1 MSKTVKAGKIIIEL
15 DDGNTIELFGNSA
28 KKTSKKVDDLSKSTQ
43 TADRNLKGAAR
54 ASSNTTKNFSK
65 MQQGLGGLVGAYA
78 TLAASI
84 FAIGAA
90 FRALEEASNIK
101 NQIRGMEI
109 FGEVTGIAMRS
120 IVADVR
126 AATGGLL
133 QFRDAAQ
140 AAQIATA
147 AGFNATQIKEL
158 ATGAKLASVALGRDL
173 TDSFNRLIRGV
184 TKAEPELLDELGIVL
199 RIDDATRK
207 FAQANKVAAKSLT
220 IAQRRSAVFEEVS
233 RQLVQ
238 NFGEFNEQADELV
251 NPITRLQTAFN
262 DLIVS
267 ARNLVGPFEEI
278 ANFISRNTG
287 AAAALFVGFGVA
299 IIKSAFP
306 ALNTLTTSLQNF
318 AINAQTSSE
327 AANAAYK
334 KQAIAFKANSND
346 MMASEQIRSAKSR
359 AILRKLGV
367 DEDAFLAKR
376 AINQRR
382 SVAQLI
388 RNEQLRAEGSKK
400 IREAELAHLIAVHK
414 AMEASHVKMTTRMMA
429 GIKAL
434 GTGSAAVFTG
444 IGAAGAAGIGAIGT
458 GVSKLSGAFAMLG
471 TVINAA
477 FFIFLAGFV
486 GKFIFEMVFLTKE
499 MREEMEK
506 TDKVI
511 EASQNRIKEIDR
523 IGNKLFQG
531 AAETAEDNFNRINKQ
546 LIATF
551 NLINGLRDADAA
563 KSIIGEAQTGQ
574 LSKSQ
579 RADLAGIVLEQ
590 LTTATALAGGDL
602 SSIKSFLQGLNL
614 SSFGITPDFDPD
626 EMKKVDKNIFDSLPD
641 SSGIGG
647 LKGVLEILDRQGLE
661 GSADLLR
668 SIFVDV
674 FKNADPNKITAVIGS
689 TATQLKFVNEAAGDQ
704 GEKLQGVSDALKEFV
719 EVTNRITFT
728 PTAFENLASSIRT
741 VKNDIDEAIK
751 AQVTGAQLLDLIQTK
766 TNRNFA
772 TVKEGLDFVRLMAFE
787 TDAIIKES
795 AQNLRDAGIIDAKLA
810 RVGSRKDPL
819 ADRVKRNLK
828 IEQLTNKRQKKE
840 IEIRQE
846 VQRLNAANELGN
858 VQAEKKLRN
867 LEDQLMVLQA
877 QEDEATRA
885 NSVMGKLNDTM
896 AQQLGNMFQSIID
909 GTMKASEAF
918 KQFAK
923 VVLEKLV
930 EIAAAEAAANI
941 LAAFG
946 SNLIT
951 GFAGGGRGDTTMAGE
966 PTPLPQG
973 QAYGRYG
980 GIMKPKFS
988 ARMGYM
994 PGGIADGPNAGYTAV
1009 LHGREAVIP
1018 LGQGQNAI
1026 PVVFKDG
1033 APGGMT
1039 NSVVNVTVNSDG
1051 SSEMTEEQATG
1062 MGRSIQAAVINEIAN
1077 QQRPGGMLSGG

>member
-1 MSKTVKAGKIIIEL
+1 MSKTIKAGKIIIEL

-28 KKTSKKVDDLSKSTQ
+28 KKTSKKVDDLSRSTQ

-109 FGEVTGIAMRS
+109 FGEVTGIAMVS

-147 AGFNATQIKEL
+147 AGFNANQIKEL
-158 ATGAKLASVALGRDL
+158 ASGAKLASVALGRDL

-207 FAQANKVAAKSLT
+207 FAQANNVAAKSLT
-220 IAQRRSAVFEEVS
+220 IAQRRAAVFEEVS
-233 RQLVQ
+233 RQLAD
-238 NFGEFNEQADELV
+238 NFGDFEESADELV

-262 DLIVS
+262 DLIVD
-267 ARNLVGPFEEI
+267 ARALVGPFEVI
-278 ANFISRNTG
+278 AEFIARNTG
-287 AAAALFVGFGVA
+287 AAAALFIGFGVA

-306 ALNTLTTSLQNF
+306 ALSSLSTGMQDF
-318 AINAQTSSE
+318 AINAQASSAAATS
-327 AANAAYK
+327 AYK
-334 KQAIAFKANSND
+334 KQALAFKANSTD
-346 MMASEQIRSAKSR
+346 MMATEQIRSAKSR

-376 AINQRR
+376 GVNQRR
-382 SVAQLI
+382 SVALLI

-414 AMEASHVKMTTRMMA
+414 AMEASHVGTMTRMLA
-429 GIKAL
+429 GVKAL
-434 GTGSAAVFTG
+434 GTGTAAVFTG
-444 IGAAGAAGIGAIGT
+444 IGAAGAGAVGFMGT
-458 GVSKLSGAFAMLG
+458 QIAKLSGLFATLG
-471 TVINAA
+471 TIINAA
-477 FFIFLAGFV
+477 FFLFLAGFV
-486 GKFIFEMVFLTKE
+486 GKFLYELIFLDKEVRKE
-499 MREEMEK
+499 MMK
-506 TDKVI
+506 TQDVI
-511 EASQNRIKEIDR
+511 DASVERLKEIDR
-523 IGNKLFQG
+523 IGNSLFKQ
-531 AAETAEDNFNRINKQ
+531 AADNAEEQFNKINKQ

-551 NLINGLRDADAA
+551 NLIQGLRGAEAA
-563 KSIIGEAQTGQ
+563 MEIIGENTGQ
-574 LSKSQ
+574 GELTQSQ
-579 RADLAGIVLEQ
+579 KTELANMIIES
-590 LTTATALAGGDL
+590 LTTGVALQGGDL
-602 SSIKSFLQGLNL
+602 SGVREFLANTTRSDLGVPEFITAGMRDQSLGAGGLNQ
-614 SSFGITPDFDPD
+614 IMRDI
-626 EMKKVDKNIFDSLPD
+626 EEA
-641 SSGIGG
+641 GG
-647 LKGVLEILDRQGLE
+647 PATEAGAEVLR
-661 GSADLLR
+661 DLLV
-668 SIFVDV
+668 SI
-674 FKNADPNKITAVIGS
+674 FKNADPIKIAETIGALS
-689 TATQLKFVNEAAGDQ
+689 TGIADLNDAAGKK
-704 GEKLQGVSDALKEFV
+704 GEALSGLETSLESFV
-719 EVTNRITFT
+719 DTIGRITYN
-728 PTAFENLASSIRT
+728 PDAFENLASSINQVR
-741 VKNDIDEAIK
+741 VEVDNAIK
-751 AQVTGAQLLDLIQTK
+751 QGNTPEQLLNLIQIK
-766 TNRNFA
+766 TGRTFENANAAF
-772 TVKEGLDFVRLMAFE
+772 TFVRNLAFE
-787 TDAIIKES
+787 TDSLIKEQ
-795 AQNLRDAGIIDAKLA
+795 AKNLRDSGLTDAKIA
-810 RVGSRKDPL
+810 RVGSRRDPL
-819 ADRVKRNLK
+819 ANKIKAELK
-828 IEQLTNKRQKKE
+828 IDQITEKRLKKE
-840 IEIRQE
+840 IEIRKE
-846 VQRLNAANELGN
+846 VSQLESKNLIGN
-858 VQAEKKLRN
+858 VQAEKKLQ
-867 LEDQLMVLQA
+867 LLKDQLTVIKA

-896 AQQLGNMFQSIID
+896 AQQLGKMFQSIID
-909 GTMKASEAF
+909 GTMKAKEAF
-918 KQFAK
+918 KDFAK

-930 EIAAAEAAANI
+930 EIAAAEAAAAI

-946 SNLIT
+946 SNLL
-951 GFAGGGRGDTTMAGE
+951 AGM
-966 PTPLPQG
+966 G
-973 QAYGRYG
+973 QAATPPPATPPPAPAGPTARYG
-980 GIMKPKFS
+980 GITTPPKFS

-1018 LGQGQNAI
+1018 LGQGQDAI

-1051 SSEMTEEQATG
+1051 TTQMTEEQATG